1 MQIPGVV
8 WAVVLVALPLLAEW
22 LTTYFGGSSW
32 AAPVAA
38 LLGIVG
44 VGIAKW
50 IEVSKPI
57 PQPPPGVEAG
67 PARAYAD
74 ESKLRTW
81 LIG

>member
-8 WAVVLVALPLLAEW
+8 WAVVLVALPLFAEW
-22 LTTYFGGSSW
+22 LTTYFGGSAW

-50 IEVSKPI
+50 VELSKPQ
-57 PQPPPGVEAG
+57 PQAPDGVMMADAPPSA
-67 PARAYAD
+67 
-74 ESKLRTW
+74 SKTRRW
-81 LIG
+81 LMG